1 MDKKESAVTLPEG
14 DVSDVVTPEIVT
26 PNVKR
31 EPKPGQRTLGKSKHD
46 GTTKLGNKPMDRFS
60 AAQDGRRDE
69 MRWTQDNKFVYHYD
83 KRTMVLMEE
92 DGYPDPIECF
102 DRRDELFKDVIEREN
117 VDEERAKLGLDYCEW
132 LASGGRTRKFLRE
145 HEITWSFMNFIL
157 RKSNILWLMY
167 RGAMAVGEVL
177 KQQVREDEADRRA
190 IEGVQKPVY
199 QQKELVGYVTEYS
212 DNLLITQLK
221 AGNPEKYA
229 DRQKVDH
236 QGVILNV
243 TVPDLHRDSDEG

>member
-1 MDKKESAVTLPEG
+1 
-14 DVSDVVTPEIVT
+14 
-26 PNVKR
+26 
-31 EPKPGQRTLGKSKHD
+31 
-46 GTTKLGNKPMDRFS
+46 
-60 AAQDGRRDE
+60 
-69 MRWTQDNKFVYHYD
+69 
-83 KRTMVLMEE
+83 
-92 DGYPDPIECF
+92 
-102 DRRDELFKDVIEREN
+102 
-117 VDEERAKLGLDYCEW
+117 
-132 LASGGRTRKFLRE
+132 
-145 HEITWSFMNFIL
+145 
-157 RKSNILWLMY
+157 
-167 RGAMAVGEVL
+167 VGEVL